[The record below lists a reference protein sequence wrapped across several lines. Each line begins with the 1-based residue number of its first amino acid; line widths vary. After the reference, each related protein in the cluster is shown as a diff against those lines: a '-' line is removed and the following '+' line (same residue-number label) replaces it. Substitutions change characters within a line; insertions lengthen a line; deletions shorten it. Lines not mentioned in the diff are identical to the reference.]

1 MPRYWVIAPVE
12 SKPPGIFDRVW
23 EFDLANNVISIGWE
37 KLGDFSK
44 LTKEELAAKIAVT
57 CPEKP
62 PQTKSLI
69 TNMNWSFF
77 HEIAPGDIILARRGR
92 MILSAVGT
100 VTSRATYSPGR
111 SSVHT
116 HSCFVEVKWHDTPRD
131 KAFPT
136 VVFPMHTLAEFTE
149 DQYRAVVSDNLSELP
164 ISEEPPAVTDRT
176 EFVLEK
182 YLEEFIVSNF
192 GAIFKGKLELY
203 EDSEGNIG
211 QQYTTEIGPI
221 DILAYEPKTK
231 TFVVLELKK
240 GRPSDQVVGQVLRY
254 MGWVKH
260 NLCTEG
266 QSVRGIVICRDKDP
280 KLLYALGMV
289 NNVEVKYFRVSFELR
304 DTP

>member
-12 SKPPGIFDRVW
+12 SNPPQLFDRVW
-23 EFDLANNVISIGWE
+23 EFDLANNVISIGWNQ
-37 KLGDFSK
+37 LGDISQLSK
-44 LTKEELAAKIAVT
+44 EALAAKIAKAF
-57 CPEKP
+57 PAKP
-62 PQTKSLI
+62 AQTKSLI

-77 HEIAPGDIILARRGR
+77 HEISPGDIIIARRGR
-92 MILSAVGT
+92 KILAAVGK
-100 VTSRATYSPGR
+100 VTSRATYSLGKSP
-111 SSVHT
+111 VHT
-116 HSCFVEVKWHDTPRD
+116 DCHFIQVEWLNSPRD

-149 DQYRAVVSDNLSELP
+149 DQYRTVVSENPPE
-164 ISEEPPAVTDRT
+164 IGITEEPDTMTDRT

-192 GAIFKGKLELY
+192 DVIFKRELELY
-203 EDSEGNIG
+203 IDSEGNVG

-254 MGWVKH
+254 MGWVKQ
-260 NLCTEG
+260 NLCTKG
-266 QSVRGIVICRDKDP
+266 QSVRGIVICRDKDA

>member
-12 SKPPGIFDRVW
+12 SKPPELFDRVW
-23 EFDLANNVISIGWE
+23 QFDSANNCISIGWSG
-37 KLGDFSK
+37 LGDISQLSK
-44 LTKEELAAKIAVT
+44 DALAAKIAKA
-57 CPEKP
+57 CPAKP
-62 PQTKSLI
+62 AQTKSLI

-77 HEIAPGDIILARRGR
+77 HEIKPGDIVIARRGR
-92 MILSAVGT
+92 KILAAVGK
-100 VTSRATYSPGR
+100 VTSRATYSPGK
-111 SSVHT
+111 SPVHT
-116 HSCFVEVKWHDTPRD
+116 DCHFMQVEWQDSPRD

-136 VVFPMHTLAEFTE
+136 VVFPMHTLAEFSE
-149 DQYRAVVSDNLSELP
+149 DEYRAVVSENLSEMS
-164 ISEEPPAVTDRT
+164 ISEEPVAVTDRT

-192 GAIFKGKLELY
+192 DVIFQRKLELFT
-203 EDSEGNIG
+203 DSEGNIG

-254 MGWVKH
+254 MGWVKQ

-304 DTP
+304 DAP